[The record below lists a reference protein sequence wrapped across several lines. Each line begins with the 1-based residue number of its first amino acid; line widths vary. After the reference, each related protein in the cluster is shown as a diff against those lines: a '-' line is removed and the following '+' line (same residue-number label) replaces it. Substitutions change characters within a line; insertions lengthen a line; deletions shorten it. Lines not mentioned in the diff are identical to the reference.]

1 MLDIEELLTPVSD
14 DAPCGPD
21 LEYDAAFGEMER
33 AAEGKG
39 DQQFGD
45 TVVAAEPPDWKE
57 VRKQVDSLL
66 PRTKDM
72 RVAVY
77 LARCLL
83 HFEGLLGVESAL
95 KLLRRYTEDYWGSVH
110 PELDES
116 DNNDPTYRINTL
128 VSLCDESGF
137 LRELQDCPM
146 VSSRAMGQFG
156 LRAIVD
162 AHEEGESSGEESTGG
177 GAWAEE
183 ETAQV
188 DAEPSGTTPEVF
200 DAAFTDADAETLVS
214 TEEAVRNAAEHV
226 AAIENWVTE
235 QVGAAQAVSLQS
247 LQSLFTQ
254 MAEVMQ
260 SQLQRLGIGGEEE
273 EIYVEEDE
281 SSDPIGED
289 VENGSGGVVQ
299 QSVRLDGKIAT
310 REDAIRALDRVCEYY
325 ERNEPSSPLPLLIR
339 RAQRLA
345 SKSFLDIIRDLAPDA
360 VSQAEAWGGGA
371 GPIMETGY
379 GDETQTAEEDASS
392 SDSW

>member
-1 MLDIEELLTPVSD
+1 MLDIEELLTPISD
-14 DAPCGPD
+14 DEPCGPD
-21 LEYDAAFGEMER
+21 LEYDPAFGEMER
-33 AAEGKG
+33 AAQGKD

-57 VRKQVDSLL
+57 VRKQVDNLL

-83 HFEGLLGVESAL
+83 HLEGLLGVESAL
-95 KLLRRYTEDYWGSVH
+95 NLLRRYTEDYWGSVH
-110 PELDES
+110 PELDET

-128 VSLCDESGF
+128 VSLCDEGGF
-137 LRELQDCPM
+137 LREVQNCPM

-156 LRAIVD
+156 LRAILE
-162 AHEEGESSGEESTGG
+162 AHEESESSGEESTGG

-183 ETAQV
+183 EPSQV
-188 DAEPSGTTPEVF
+188 DAEPDSPTPEII
-200 DAAFTDADAETLVS
+200 DAAFSDADTETLVS
-214 TEEAVRNAAEHV
+214 TEEAVRNSAEHV

-235 QVGAAQAVSLQS
+235 QVGAAQAVSLRS
-247 LQSLFTQ
+247 LQSLFAQ
-254 MAEVMQ
+254 MAEIMQ
-260 SQLQRLGIGGEEE
+260 AQLQRLGIGVQDEEA
-273 EIYVEEDE
+273 YVEQDGSTEPSDEDLMT
-281 SSDPIGED
+281 
-289 VENGSGGVVQ
+289 GSGEAVQ
-299 QSVRLDGKIAT
+299 QSFRLDGRIAT
-310 REDAIRALDRVCEYY
+310 REDAIKALDRVCEYY

-371 GPIMETGY
+371 GPIMEAGY
-379 GDETQTAEEDASS
+379 DDETQSTEEDGSS
-392 SDSW
+392 SESW